1 LLQIRQLGYNSS
13 EQLQP
18 VSFSQQLFSKA
29 IVITNSVQAI
39 QLCSAA
45 QHSASLMPPRKTQW
59 CAEVLLL
66 PGPAAVCVVLNVL
79 LKLALAD
86 VSHHVIFHVHV

>member
-1 LLQIRQLGYNSS
+1 
-13 EQLQP
+13 
-18 VSFSQQLFSKA
+18 
-29 IVITNSVQAI
+29 
-39 QLCSAA
+39 
-45 QHSASLMPPRKTQW
+45 MPPRKTQW